1 MISHEKVAAKIITAI
16 SDVRLDGYG
25 IDMIGWYMVNHTPRP
40 ALNHVIQLAGSI
52 NTHYNVLREE
62 VYGQQSLF

>member
-1 MISHEKVAAKIITAI
+1 MSHERIAKKIVDAI

-25 IDMIGWYMVNHTPRP
+25 IDMIGWYMINHTPRP

-52 NTHYNVLREE
+52 NTHYNLMREE
-62 VYGQQSLF
+62 IYGQQTLF